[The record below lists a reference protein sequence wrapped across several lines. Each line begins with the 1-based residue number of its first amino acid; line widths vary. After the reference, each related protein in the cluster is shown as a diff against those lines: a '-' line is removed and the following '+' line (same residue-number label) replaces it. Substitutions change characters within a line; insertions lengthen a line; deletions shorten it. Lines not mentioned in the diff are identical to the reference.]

1 MKADTIS
8 SSSLSALST
17 SPADLDA
24 RLSCTYTLWVQDL
37 SKKETKTDFNF
48 EEQIKPT
55 VDIKTVKDFCNFFV
69 SLRKPK
75 DIHSG
80 ADIYFF
86 KTGIK
91 PMWEDPANKGGGK
104 FFLHIKKSFATKL
117 WENLLFSLVSEEIP
131 EMKFVNGIILKIHR
145 LEVVFY
151 IWTREIPVPT
161 QEVLKNWVKTTV
173 GLSPKIK
180 LEFKKHP
187 VNKYKK

>member
-1 MKADTIS
+1 MKADSIS

-17 SPADLDA
+17 SPVDLQT
-24 RLSCTYTLWVQDL
+24 LLPSGYMLWVQDL

-55 VDIKTVKDFCNFFV
+55 VSVKTVRDFCNLFV

-80 ADIYFF
+80 ADVYFF
-86 KTGIK
+86 KEGVK

-131 EMKFVNGIILKIHR
+131 EMKLVNGIILKIHR

-161 QEVLKNWVKTTV
+161 QEVLKTWVKNTV

-187 VNKYKK
+187 VNKHK

>member
-1 MKADTIS
+1 MKADSIS
-8 SSSLSALST
+8 SSSLSTPSSA
-17 SPADLDA
+17 PIDLNSK
-24 RLSCTYTLWVQDL
+24 LGSSYTLWVQDL
-37 SKKETKTDFNF
+37 SKKETKTDYNF
-48 EEQIKPT
+48 EEQIKST
-55 VDIKTVKDFCNFFV
+55 VTIESMRDFCNLFV

-86 KTGIK
+86 KTGVK

-131 EMKFVNGIILKIHR
+131 EMKMVNGIILKMHR

-151 IWTREIPVPT
+151 IWTTQIDVPT
-161 QEVLKNWVKTTV
+161 QEVIKNWVKSTV

-187 VNKYKK
+187 IKKH

>member
-1 MKADTIS
+1 MKANSTS
-8 SSSLSALST
+8 SSSLSTPSSSPVDLKTSLSHE
-17 SPADLDA
+17 
-24 RLSCTYTLWVQDL
+24 YTLWVQDL
-37 SKKETKTDFNF
+37 SKKEIKTDYNF

-55 VDIKTVKDFCNFFV
+55 VTIKNVKEFCALFT

-80 ADIYFF
+80 ADTYFF
-86 KTGIK
+86 KKGIK

-131 EMKFVNGIILKIHR
+131 EMKMVNGIILKIHR

-161 QEVLKNWVKTTV
+161 QEILKNWVKSTV

-187 VNKYKK
+187 VKKKYK

>member
-1 MKADTIS
+1 MKADSISS
-8 SSSLSALST
+8 SSSLSTPSSSAI
-17 SPADLDA
+17 DLDSK
-24 RLSCTYTLWVQDL
+24 LGSSYTLWVQDL
-37 SKKETKTDFNF
+37 SKKEIKTDYNF

-55 VDIKTVKDFCNFFV
+55 VHVESMRDFCNLFV

-86 KTGIK
+86 KKGVK

-131 EMKFVNGIILKIHR
+131 EMKMVNGIILKMHR

-151 IWTREIPVPT
+151 IWTRQIEVPT
-161 QEVLKNWVKTTV
+161 QEIIKNWVKSTV

-187 VNKYKK
+187 VKKH

>member
-1 MKADTIS
+1 MKADSIS
-8 SSSLSALST
+8 SSSLSAPSC
-17 SPADLDA
+17 SPLDLDTQ
-24 RLSCTYTLWVQDL
+24 LSCCYTLWVQDL
-37 SKKETKTDFNF
+37 SKKEVKTDYNF

-55 VDIKTVKDFCNFFV
+55 VTIKSMRDFCNFFV

-86 KTGIK
+86 KQGVK

-131 EMKFVNGIILKIHR
+131 EMKLVNGVILKMHR

-151 IWTREIPVPT
+151 IWTCEIPEHT
-161 QEVLKNWVKTTV
+161 QEVLKSWVKSTV

-187 VNKYKK
+187 IGKHK